1 MAALPP
7 SASWPLL
14 PAHSRLCPRLL
25 APPRAAEPVVRSAGG
40 TACSWVLPALLLQ
53 AALDGSMQA
62 KR

>member
-14 PAHSRLCPRLL
+14 PRLCPRLL
-25 APPRAAEPVVRSAGG
+25 APPQAAEPVVRSTGG
-40 TACSWVLPALLLQ
+40 TACSWPLPALLQ